1 MTTNIK
7 IEKISYDGKGIGYID
22 GKVAFVS
29 NALPNEIVNAKI
41 IKENKNY
48 YECESLEI
56 IEKSE
61 KRVKPAC
68 PYFSECGGCSYMH
81 VTHEDEV
88 EYKVNALKEIL
99 KRNAVIDA
107 NVSTIISNNELGY
120 RNKLSLKVENYE
132 FGFYKEESHEFIKI
146 DECLLASLAIRNI
159 FKLKEYLKFKEG
171 NILIRSNFNDEIII
185 KINSE
190 SPVELNIEKLKEH
203 IKLVGII
210 INDKIIYG
218 EDFFIEQ
225 VHNYFYKVNINSF
238 FQINLNIL
246 DKVINLLREKEYNTV
261 ADLYCGVGTL
271 GIPLKKQKLYGIEIV
286 KEAVIDAIYNAKIN
300 KQDNKYLLGSA
311 EAINKINAK
320 IDTIIIDPPRAGLN
334 KKTLDFLIN
343 YQSDNLIYMSC
354 NPMTLAK
361 NLKSLSTV
369 YNIEEVFYLDMFP
382 RTKHIETICLMK
394 KNCLFKA

>member
-48 YECESLEI
+48 YECETQEI
-56 IEKSE
+56 IEKS
-61 KRVKPAC
+61 KNRIKPAC
-68 PYFSECGGCSYMH
+68 PYFNECGGCSYMH

-146 DECLLASLAIRNI
+146 DECPLASLAIRNI

-190 SPVELNIEKLKEH
+190 SSVDLNIEKLKEH

-210 INDKIIYG
+210 INEKVLYG
-218 EDFFIEQ
+218 EDYFIEQ

-246 DKVINLLREKEYNTV
+246 DKVINLLRKKEYNTV

-382 RTKHIETICLMK
+382 RTKHIECVSVLSR
-394 KNCLFKA
+394 KAQ

>member
-48 YECESLEI
+48 YECETQEI
-56 IEKSE
+56 IEKS
-61 KRVKPAC
+61 KNRIKPAC
-68 PYFSECGGCSYMH
+68 PYFNECGGCSYMH

-146 DECLLASLAIRNI
+146 DECPLASLAIRNI

-190 SPVELNIEKLKEH
+190 SSVDLNIEKLKEH

-210 INDKIIYG
+210 INEKVLYG

-246 DKVINLLREKEYNTV
+246 DKVINLLRKKEYNTV

-394 KNCLFKA
+394 KK

>member
-311 EAINKINAK
+311 EAINKINDK

-382 RTKHIETICLMK
+382 RTKHIECVSVLSR
-394 KNCLFKA
+394 KAQ

>member
-48 YECESLEI
+48 YECETQEI
-56 IEKSE
+56 IEKS
-61 KRVKPAC
+61 KNRIKPAC
-68 PYFSECGGCSYMH
+68 PYFNECGGCSYMH

-88 EYKVNALKEIL
+88 EYKINALKEIL

-146 DECLLASLAIRNI
+146 DECPLASLAIRNI

-190 SPVELNIEKLKEH
+190 SSVDLNIEKLKEH

-210 INDKIIYG
+210 INEKVLYG

-246 DKVINLLREKEYNTV
+246 DKVINLLRKKEYNTV

-382 RTKHIETICLMK
+382 RTKHIECVSVLSR
-394 KNCLFKA
+394 KAQ

>member
-190 SPVELNIEKLKEH
+190 SSVELNIEKLKEH

-311 EAINKINAK
+311 EAINKINDK

-382 RTKHIETICLMK
+382 RTKHIETLCLMK
-394 KNCLFKA
+394 KK

>member
-7 IEKISYDGKGIGYID
+7 IEKISYDGIGYID

-48 YECESLEI
+48 YECETQEI
-56 IEKSE
+56 IEKS
-61 KRVKPAC
+61 KNRIKPAC
-68 PYFSECGGCSYMH
+68 PYFNECGGCSYMH

-146 DECLLASLAIRNI
+146 DECPLASLAIRNI

-190 SPVELNIEKLKEH
+190 SSVDLNIEKLKEH

-210 INDKIIYG
+210 INQKVLYG

-246 DKVINLLREKEYNTV
+246 DKVINLLRKKEYNTV

-382 RTKHIETICLMK
+382 RTKHIECVSVLSR
-394 KNCLFKA
+394 KAQ

>member
-48 YECESLEI
+48 YECETQEI
-56 IEKSE
+56 IEKS
-61 KRVKPAC
+61 KNRIKPAC
-68 PYFSECGGCSYMH
+68 PYFNECGGCSYMH

-146 DECLLASLAIRNI
+146 DECPLASLAIRNI

-190 SPVELNIEKLKEH
+190 SSVDLNIEKLKEH

-210 INDKIIYG
+210 INQKVLYG

-246 DKVINLLREKEYNTV
+246 DKVINLLRKKEYNTV

-382 RTKHIETICLMK
+382 RTKHIECVSVLSR
-394 KNCLFKA
+394 KAQ

>member
-190 SPVELNIEKLKEH
+190 SSVELNIEKLKEH

-320 IDTIIIDPPRAGLN
+320 IDTIIIDPPRAGIN

-382 RTKHIETICLMK
+382 RTKHIECVSVLSR
-394 KNCLFKA
+394 KAQ

>member
-190 SPVELNIEKLKEH
+190 YSVDLNIEKLKEH

-210 INDKIIYG
+210 INEKVIYG

-246 DKVINLLREKEYNTV
+246 DKVINLLRKKEYNTV

-271 GIPLKKQKLYGIEIV
+271 GIPLKKQKLYGIEII
-286 KEAVIDAIYNAKIN
+286 KEAVIDAI
-300 KQDNKYLLGSA
+300 
-311 EAINKINAK
+311 
-320 IDTIIIDPPRAGLN
+320 
-334 KKTLDFLIN
+334 
-343 YQSDNLIYMSC
+343 
-354 NPMTLAK
+354 
-361 NLKSLSTV
+361 
-369 YNIEEVFYLDMFP
+369 
-382 RTKHIETICLMK
+382 
-394 KNCLFKA
+394 

>member
-190 SPVELNIEKLKEH
+190 SSVELNIEKLKEH

-210 INDKIIYG
+210 INEKVIYG

-382 RTKHIETICLMK
+382 RTKHIECVSVLSR
-394 KNCLFKA
+394 KAQ

>member
-48 YECESLEI
+48 YECETQEI
-56 IEKSE
+56 IEKS
-61 KRVKPAC
+61 KNRIKPAC
-68 PYFSECGGCSYMH
+68 PYFNECGGCSYMH

-107 NVSTIISNNELGY
+107 NISTIISNNELGY

-146 DECLLASLAIRNI
+146 DECPLASLAIRNI

-190 SPVELNIEKLKEH
+190 SSVDLNIEKIKEH

-210 INDKIIYG
+210 INEKVIYG

-246 DKVINLLREKEYNTV
+246 DKVINLLRKKEYNTV

-382 RTKHIETICLMK
+382 RTKHIECVSVLSR
-394 KNCLFKA
+394 KAQ

>member
-190 SPVELNIEKLKEH
+190 SSVDLNIEKLKEH

-246 DKVINLLREKEYNTV
+246 DKVINLLRKKEYNTV

-382 RTKHIETICLMK
+382 RTKHIECVSVLSR
-394 KNCLFKA
+394 KAQ

>member
-81 VTHEDEV
+81 VTHEEEV

-246 DKVINLLREKEYNTV
+246 DKVINLLRKKEYNTV

-369 YNIEEVFYLDMFP
+369 YNVEEVFYLDMFP
-382 RTKHIETICLMK
+382 RTKHIECVSVLSR
-394 KNCLFKA
+394 KAQ

>member
-48 YECESLEI
+48 YECETQEI
-56 IEKSE
+56 IEKS
-61 KRVKPAC
+61 KNRIKPAC
-68 PYFSECGGCSYMH
+68 PYFNECGGCSYMH

-190 SPVELNIEKLKEH
+190 SSVDLNIEKIKEH

-210 INDKIIYG
+210 INEKVIYG
-218 EDFFIEQ
+218 EDYFIEQ

-246 DKVINLLREKEYNTV
+246 DKVINLLRKKEYNTV

-382 RTKHIETICLMK
+382 RTKHIECVSVLSR
-394 KNCLFKA
+394 KAQ

>member
-7 IEKISYDGKGIGYID
+7 ICKISYDGKGIGYID

-120 RNKLSLKVENYE
+120 RNKLSLKVENYK
-132 FGFYKEESHEFIKI
+132 FGFYKEERHEFIKI

-190 SPVELNIEKLKEH
+190 SSVDLNIEKLKEH

-311 EAINKINAK
+311 EAINKINDK

-382 RTKHIETICLMK
+382 RTKHIECVSVLSR
-394 KNCLFKA
+394 KAQ

>member
-1 MTTNIK
+1 
-7 IEKISYDGKGIGYID
+7 
-22 GKVAFVS
+22 
-29 NALPNEIVNAKI
+29 
-41 IKENKNY
+41 
-48 YECESLEI
+48 
-56 IEKSE
+56 
-61 KRVKPAC
+61 
-68 PYFSECGGCSYMH
+68 MH

-146 DECLLASLAIRNI
+146 DECPLASLAIRNI

-190 SPVELNIEKLKEH
+190 SSVDLNIEKLKEH

-210 INDKIIYG
+210 INEKVIYG
-218 EDFFIEQ
+218 EDYFIEQ

-246 DKVINLLREKEYNTV
+246 DKVINLLRKKEYNTV

-382 RTKHIETICLMK
+382 RTKHIECVSVLSR
-394 KNCLFKA
+394 KAQ

>member
-190 SPVELNIEKLKEH
+190 SSVDLNIEKLKEH

-382 RTKHIETICLMK
+382 RTKHIECVSVLSR
-394 KNCLFKA
+394 KAQ

>member
-48 YECESLEI
+48 YECETQEI
-56 IEKSE
+56 IEKS
-61 KRVKPAC
+61 KNRIKPAC
-68 PYFSECGGCSYMH
+68 PYFNECGGCSYMH

-146 DECLLASLAIRNI
+146 DECPLASLAIRNI

-190 SPVELNIEKLKEH
+190 SSVDLNIEKLKEH

-210 INDKIIYG
+210 INEKVIYG

-246 DKVINLLREKEYNTV
+246 DKVINLLRKKEYNTV

-382 RTKHIETICLMK
+382 RTKHIECVSVLSR
-394 KNCLFKA
+394 KAQ

>member
-48 YECESLEI
+48 YECETQEI
-56 IEKSE
+56 IEKS
-61 KRVKPAC
+61 KNRIKPAC
-68 PYFSECGGCSYMH
+68 PYFNECGGCSYMH

-146 DECLLASLAIRNI
+146 DECPLASLAIRNI

-190 SPVELNIEKLKEH
+190 SSVDLNIEKLKEH

-210 INDKIIYG
+210 INEKVLYG
-218 EDFFIEQ
+218 EDYFIEQ

-246 DKVINLLREKEYNTV
+246 DKVINLLRKKEYNTV

-394 KNCLFKA
+394 KK

>member
-48 YECESLEI
+48 YECETQEI
-56 IEKSE
+56 IEKS
-61 KRVKPAC
+61 KNRIKPAC
-68 PYFSECGGCSYMH
+68 PYFNECGGCSYMH

-99 KRNAVIDA
+99 KRNVVIDA

-146 DECLLASLAIRNI
+146 DECPLASLAIRNI

-190 SPVELNIEKLKEH
+190 SSVDLNIEKLKEH

-210 INDKIIYG
+210 INQKVLYG

-246 DKVINLLREKEYNTV
+246 DKVINLLRKKEYNTV

-343 YQSDNLIYMSC
+343 SQSDNLIYMSC

-382 RTKHIETICLMK
+382 RTKHIECVSVLSR
-394 KNCLFKA
+394 KAQ

>member
-22 GKVAFVS
+22 GKVAFIS

-48 YECESLEI
+48 YECETLEI

-61 KRVKPAC
+61 KRIKPAC
-68 PYFSECGGCSYMH
+68 PYFNECGGCSYMH

-99 KRNAVIDA
+99 KRNAGIDA
-107 NVSTIISNNELGY
+107 NVSKIVSDNELGY

-146 DECLLASLAIRNI
+146 DECLLASPAIRNI

-190 SPVELNIEKLKEH
+190 SPVDLNIEKLKEH
-203 IKLVGII
+203 TKLVGII
-210 INDKIIYG
+210 INEKIIYG

-225 VHNYFYKVNINSF
+225 VHNYYYKVNVNSF

-311 EAINKINAK
+311 EAINKINDK

-369 YNIEEVFYLDMFP
+369 YNIEEVFYIDMFP
-382 RTKHIETICLMK
+382 RTKHIECVSVLSR
-394 KNCLFKA
+394 KAQ

>member
-48 YECESLEI
+48 YECETQEI
-56 IEKSE
+56 IEKS
-61 KRVKPAC
+61 KNRIKPAC
-68 PYFSECGGCSYMH
+68 PYFNECGGCSYMH

-132 FGFYKEESHEFIKI
+132 FGFYKEESHECIKI
-146 DECLLASLAIRNI
+146 DECLLASLAISNI

-190 SPVELNIEKLKEH
+190 SSVDLNIEKLKEH

-382 RTKHIETICLMK
+382 RTKHIECVSVLSR
-394 KNCLFKA
+394 KAQ

>member
-7 IEKISYDGKGIGYID
+7 ICKISYDGKGIGYID

-120 RNKLSLKVENYE
+120 RNKLSLKVENYK

-190 SPVELNIEKLKEH
+190 SSVDLNIEKLKEH

-311 EAINKINAK
+311 EAINKINDK

-382 RTKHIETICLMK
+382 RTKHIECVSVLSR
-394 KNCLFKA
+394 KAQ

>member
-48 YECESLEI
+48 YECETQEI
-56 IEKSE
+56 IKKSE

-107 NVSTIISNNELGY
+107 KVSTIISNNELGY

-190 SPVELNIEKLKEH
+190 SSVDLNIEKLKEH

-311 EAINKINAK
+311 EAINKINDK

-382 RTKHIETICLMK
+382 RTKHIECVSVLSR
-394 KNCLFKA
+394 KAQ

>member
-190 SPVELNIEKLKEH
+190 SSVELNIEKLKEH

-311 EAINKINAK
+311 EAINKINDK

-382 RTKHIETICLMK
+382 RTKHIECVSVLSR
-394 KNCLFKA
+394 KAQ

>member
-56 IEKSE
+56 IKKSE

-107 NVSTIISNNELGY
+107 KVSTIISNNELGY

-190 SPVELNIEKLKEH
+190 SSVDLNIEKLKEH

-271 GIPLKKQKLYGIEIV
+271 GMFVNKDKLYGIEIV

-369 YNIEEVFYLDMFP
+369 YNIEKVFYLDMFP
-382 RTKHIETICLMK
+382 RTKHIECVSVLSR
-394 KNCLFKA
+394 KAQ

>member
-7 IEKISYDGKGIGYID
+7 IEKISYNGKGIGYID

-29 NALPNEIVNAKI
+29 NALPNEVVNAKI

-48 YECESLEI
+48 YECETLEI
-56 IEKSE
+56 VKKSE
-61 KRVKPAC
+61 KRVKSAC
-68 PYFSECGGCSYMH
+68 PYFNKCGGCAYMH
-81 VTHEDEV
+81 VTYEDEV
-88 EYKVNALKEIL
+88 EYKINTLKEIL
-99 KRNAVIDA
+99 KRNAGIEA
-107 NVSTIISNNELGY
+107 NVHKIISDNKLGY

-146 DECLLASLAIRNI
+146 DDCLLASQAIRKI
-159 FKLKEYLKFKEG
+159 FKLKEYLRFKEG

-190 SPVELNIEKLKEH
+190 SPVELNIEKLKEQ

-210 INDKIIYG
+210 VNNKAIYG
-218 EDFFIEQ
+218 EDFFIEK
-225 VHNYFYKVNINSF
+225 VHNYFYKVNVNSF
-238 FQINLNIL
+238 FQINLDIL
-246 DKVINLLREKEYNTV
+246 DKVINLLREKEYNIV

-286 KEAVIDAIYNAKIN
+286 KDAVIDAIYNAKIN

-311 EAINKINAK
+311 EAINKINDQ

-361 NLKSLSTV
+361 NLKSLSPV
-369 YNIEEVFYLDMFP
+369 YNIEEIFYLDMFP

-394 KNCLFKA
+394 KSNLFKD

>member
-48 YECESLEI
+48 YECETQEI
-56 IEKSE
+56 IEKS
-61 KRVKPAC
+61 KNRIKPAC
-68 PYFSECGGCSYMH
+68 PYFNECGGCSYMH

-190 SPVELNIEKLKEH
+190 SSVDLNIEKIKEH

-210 INDKIIYG
+210 INEKVIYG

-382 RTKHIETICLMK
+382 RTKHIECVSVLSR
-394 KNCLFKA
+394 KAQ

>member
-48 YECESLEI
+48 YECETQEI
-56 IEKSE
+56 IEKS
-61 KRVKPAC
+61 KNRIKPAC
-68 PYFSECGGCSYMH
+68 PYFNECGGCSYMH

-99 KRNAVIDA
+99 KRNAAIDA

-190 SPVELNIEKLKEH
+190 SSVDLNIEKLKEH

-210 INDKIIYG
+210 INKKVIYG
-218 EDFFIEQ
+218 EDYFIEQ

-246 DKVINLLREKEYNTV
+246 DKVINLLRKKEYNTV

-382 RTKHIETICLMK
+382 RTKHIECVSVLSR
-394 KNCLFKA
+394 KAQ

>member
-382 RTKHIETICLMK
+382 RTKHIECVSVLSR
-394 KNCLFKA
+394 KAQ

>member
-56 IEKSE
+56 IKKSE

-68 PYFSECGGCSYMH
+68 PHFSECGGCSYMH

-107 NVSTIISNNELGY
+107 NVSPIISNNELGY

-190 SPVELNIEKLKEH
+190 SSVELNIEKLKEH

-311 EAINKINAK
+311 EAINKINDK

-382 RTKHIETICLMK
+382 RTKHIECVSVLSR
-394 KNCLFKA
+394 KAQ